1 MSPSDGPFD
10 SPFDGAAGPGRDAGE
25 QVVLVDA
32 SGAVTGSAPRGVVRR
47 DNLRHAST
55 AVLLRHPDGRIY
67 LHRRTASK
75 DWAPGLW
82 DAAAGGVLRV
92 GEDPAASAVR
102 ELAEELGVR
111 GVELRPLGTHL
122 FEDDTT
128 RCFEHAYE
136 ATWDGPVT
144 HQPEEV
150 AEGHWASLAELAGLL
165 AGDRFV
171 PDTAQL
177 LGLLADHG
185 VGDYAQLR
193 RLPRGG

>member
-1 MSPSDGPFD
+1 
-10 SPFDGAAGPGRDAGE
+10 
-25 QVVLVDA
+25 
-32 SGAVTGSAPRGVVRR
+32 
-47 DNLRHAST
+47 
-55 AVLLRHPDGRIY
+55 
-67 LHRRTASK
+67 
-75 DWAPGLW
+75 
-82 DAAAGGVLRV
+82 
-92 GEDPAASAVR
+92 
-102 ELAEELGVR
+102 
-111 GVELRPLGTHL
+111 
-122 FEDDTT
+122 
-128 RCFEHAYE
+128 
-136 ATWDGPVT
+136 VT